1 MIDRALTT
9 RIAGSIGQLVLL
21 LLFVVLTVFTLVHM
35 APGDPANLY
44 LGLGATAEQ
53 VAAMS
58 EQEIFAV
65 CTQRIRDLDAKARAA
80 LGATARSRPA
90 VSSPRG
96 PV

>member
-1 MIDRALTT
+1 LLPRPG
-9 RIAGSIGQLVLL
+9 RIRLEFGEIV
-21 LLFVVLTVFTLVHM
+21 
-35 APGDPANLY
+35 
-44 LGLGATAEQ
+44 TAEQ

-80 LGATARSRPA
+80 LGATAPSRPA

-96 PV
+96 PA

>member
-1 MIDRALTT
+1 
-9 RIAGSIGQLVLL
+9 
-21 LLFVVLTVFTLVHM
+21 
-35 APGDPANLY
+35 
-44 LGLGATAEQ
+44 
-53 VAAMS
+53 MS

-96 PV
+96 PA